1 MSSLGELRA
10 SLLQAINRIEEAQ
23 SSAGVTRDRGDEALR
38 LVSLVTDGSDSPLV
52 ATAIENVAAADAAL
66 EEVLGM
72 YVVAAEQ
79 IRIYMAQKNL

>member
-1 MSSLGELRA
+1 VSSLDELRA

-38 LVSLVTDGSDSPLV
+38 LTGAVTDGSDSPLV